1 MKKTLL
7 FTLLLIF
14 AISLTACSSN
24 SVEKNSSKSKS
35 SSSKKISQ
43 EDGEAKI
50 MDLMEQMENGEISK
64 DEYVARSKEI
74 KNNIESTETALKK
87 ANDNISDFKGLP
99 SWARKVGIVEPKG
112 LTIIPEESSIMKANK
127 NYPDSFAS
135 SYKGDKKA
143 VFSEVKRI
151 TENLGLNIDIDL
163 PDVYM
168 ASGEVDIYTVNVSTA
183 KSKNVWNLILSASD
197 LSEQGKI
204 KDNRNK

>member
-7 FTLLLIF
+7 FSLLFIF
-14 AISLTACSSN
+14 AITLSACGAN
-24 SVEKNSSKSKS
+24 TTKNDLNKSES

-43 EDGEAKI
+43 EEGETKL

-64 DEYVARSKEI
+64 DEYVKKSKEI

-99 SWARKVGIVEPKG
+99 SWAIKAGIVEPKG

-127 NYPDSFAS
+127 NYSDSFAAT
-135 SYKGDKKA
+135 YKGDKKA